1 MRERFREGVLR
12 TAVDGLV
19 SVKLRLLGEAEAA
32 AAVAAEQ
39 SAAQYAQAAAELD
52 QARSEAAQLREQ
64 LATAEVTTTAYYDC
78 DVHTTLHSYSVTY
91 NCVACESWLAQ

>member
-19 SVKLRLLGEAEAA
+19 SMKLRLLGEAEAT

-39 SAAQYAQAAAELD
+39 SAAQSAQAAAELER
-52 QARSEAAQLREQ
+52 ARSEAFQLREQ
-64 LATAEVTTTAYYDC
+64 LVTAEVTTAYYVC
-78 DVHTTLHSYSVTY
+78 DVYTLSYASAT
-91 NCVACESWLAQ
+91 C